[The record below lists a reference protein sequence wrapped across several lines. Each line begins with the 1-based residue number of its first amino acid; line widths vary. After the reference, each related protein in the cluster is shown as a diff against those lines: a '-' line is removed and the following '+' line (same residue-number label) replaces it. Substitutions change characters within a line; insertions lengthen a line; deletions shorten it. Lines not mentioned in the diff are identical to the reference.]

1 MQRFSE
7 GSNSPLR
14 RKHVP
19 EGDTQGLVLLPSQHQ
34 RPEGTQCSCHSP
46 GCGGTVPGEPG
57 TSAAAL
63 LATAV
68 LKNRG
73 VLLKKKREEGHDNN
87 VKHVAA
93 AGEKKRVPGWA
104 EQG

>member
-1 MQRFSE
+1 MSQRETHRVWSCCPA
-7 GSNSPLR
+7 ST
-14 RKHVP
+14 K
-19 EGDTQGLVLLPSQHQ
+19 GLKAPSAPATA
-34 RPEGTQCSCHSP
+34 RAVE
-46 GCGGTVPGEPG
+46 GTVPGEPG

-68 LKNRG
+68 HKNWG

>member
-1 MQRFSE
+1 MRQFSE

-46 GCGGTVPGEPG
+46 GCGGDSPWRARNVSCS
-57 TSAAAL
+57 SA
-63 LATAV
+63 
-68 LKNRG
+68 
-73 VLLKKKREEGHDNN
+73 GHGS
-87 VKHVAA
+87 A
-93 AGEKKRVPGWA
+93 
-104 EQG
+104 